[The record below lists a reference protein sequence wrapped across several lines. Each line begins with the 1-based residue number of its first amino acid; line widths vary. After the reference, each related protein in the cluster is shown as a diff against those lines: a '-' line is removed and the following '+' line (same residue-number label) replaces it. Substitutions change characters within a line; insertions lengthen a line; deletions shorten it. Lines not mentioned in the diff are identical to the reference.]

1 MKLCKKVKSA
11 RRVSGFFLR
20 AFNLFLMMHFWRETL
35 LYTVEQILI
44 SFFNLLTKK
53 NLSNL
58 GFLIDHCFSN
68 IIYIWG
74 LLALFLKTNFFIKL
88 NAVYLRKCIMCV
100 FRARPNREKPSF
112 LNKEGAGGPKSKVIF
127 VESILAQSQTIIS

>member
-1 MKLCKKVKSA
+1 MQEGYPDFS
-11 RRVSGFFLR
+11 LR
-20 AFNLFLMMHFWRETL
+20 AFNLFFDDAFLTWN
-35 LYTVEQILI
+35 LI
-44 SFFNLLTKK
+44 IHGWTNFNFVFQSSWTK

-68 IIYIWG
+68 IIYIYG
-74 LLALFLKTNFFIKL
+74 AFLHFFLKTNFFIKL

-127 VESILAQSQTIIS
+127 VESILAQSQTLIS

>member
-68 IIYIWG
+68 IIYMG
-74 LLALFLKTNFFIKL
+74 PSCTFFKNQFLYQIKCSL
-88 NAVYLRKCIMCV
+88 STQMHYMCLP
-100 FRARPNREKPSF
+100 RPNREKPSF